1 MIAVSREPV
10 GGGGQHSKTLVGW
23 VTCVLPTHIDT
34 SVHHRYTH
42 VLPVCVIWSD
52 SRQRKWKGWGWA
64 MLHYMQSAPSVYL
77 ESFCLPVCLLS
88 PRSPSMDSMDGR
100 GSDGYGWLDGWKDI
114 LAFWVRY
121 IVARVPQH
129 KQIACS
135 RERQVGGSH
144 HHHRHRSPPS
154 LAPSPSSPPLL
165 ASGCLAGLVVALSA
179 SDQTAYFRRY
189 FWAARGAARA
199 IAASLRSRG
208 PSVSW

>member
-1 MIAVSREPV
+1 MEGVGLGHVTLYAVSTIRLFGIFLSASLSALATKPLA
-10 GGGGQHSKTLVGW
+10 GFDGW
-23 VTCVLPTHIDT
+23 
-34 SVHHRYTH
+34 RG
-42 VLPVCVIWSD
+42 
-52 SRQRKWKGWGWA
+52 R
-64 MLHYMQSAPSVYL
+64 
-77 ESFCLPVCLLS
+77 
-88 PRSPSMDSMDGR
+88 DG
-100 GSDGYGWLDGWKDI
+100 DGWLDGWKDI

-199 IAASLRSRG
+199 IAASLTSRG